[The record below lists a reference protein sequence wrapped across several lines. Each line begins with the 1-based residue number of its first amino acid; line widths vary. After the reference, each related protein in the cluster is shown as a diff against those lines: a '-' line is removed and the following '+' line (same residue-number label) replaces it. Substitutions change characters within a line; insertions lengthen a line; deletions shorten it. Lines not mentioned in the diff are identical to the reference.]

1 MSPVDAATQRLEL
14 AVSRLDE
21 AVRMSGRLAGPEPG
35 ELVKALE
42 TVQKENAYLHETA
55 ETATTR
61 LDGAI
66 GRLRRVLGS

>member
-1 MSPVDAATQRLEL
+1 MSPVEAATQRLEL
-14 AVSRLDE
+14 AVTRLDK
-21 AVRMSGRLAGPEPG
+21 AVRVSGRLAGPNPG
-35 ELVKALE
+35 ELVQALE

-55 ETATTR
+55 ETATTQ